1 MPENDIVSPSKGLD
15 EKSVECNTGQIK
27 KMFMVSKEY
36 FNQKKRVQCYLVLVD
51 LHEPIQQLALVSY
64 QAPYKR

>member
-36 FNQKKRVQCYLVLVD
+36 FNQKKRVQKS
-51 LHEPIQQLALVSY
+51 IQ
-64 QAPYKR
+64 